1 MRSFE
6 KSRFWWNLF
15 RRAKGRGRSRPRS
28 GVAGSFT
35 KSRLESLESRCLL
48 SAGSLDTS
56 FDTDGIVTTP
66 FGTSADEARA
76 VAVQSDG
83 KIVVA
88 GRATIGSNFD
98 FALARYNTNGTLDT
112 SFGTGGKVTTAISSS
127 HDEIYALAIQPDGA
141 IVAAGRAKTNSYYD
155 FALARYTASGVL
167 DTSFD
172 TDGKLTTAIGTRSD
186 EAYGVALQADGKIV
200 AAGRAY
206 MSGYDFAAV
215 RYNSDGSLDTSFDTD
230 GKVTTKFVTSVDEA
244 YAVAIQADSK
254 IVLAGRV
261 QNGSYYDV
269 ALARYN
275 TNGSLDTSFD
285 TDGKVTTSIST
296 TTDEAYAVAVQ
307 SDAKIVVAG
316 RTTVGST
323 FDFALARYT
332 TSGGL
337 DSRFG
342 TGGMV
347 SAGSG
352 TSTDE
357 VYAIAIQPDAK
368 IVVAGRATIGSNYV
382 FAVARYQ
389 GRNAPVANA
398 ESYSVNEDNLLSVS
412 A

>member
-1 MRSFE
+1 M
-6 KSRFWWNLF
+6 
-15 RRAKGRGRSRPRS
+15 
-28 GVAGSFT
+28 
-35 KSRLESLESRCLL
+35 
-48 SAGSLDTS
+48 
-56 FDTDGIVTTP
+56 
-66 FGTSADEARA
+66 
-76 VAVQSDG
+76 AVQSDG

-88 GRATIGSNFD
+88 GRATIGSTFDFALARYNADGSLDTSFGTGGKVTTAIGTSTDEAYAVALQSDGKIVVGGRATIGSNFD
-98 FALARYNTNGTLDT
+98 FALARYNTDGTLDT
-112 SFGTGGKVTTAISSS
+112 SFGTSGKVTTAISSS

-337 DSRFG
+337 DSSFG

-347 SAGSG
+347 STAIG

-368 IVVAGRATIGSNYV
+368 IVVAGRATIGSNYD

-412 A
+412 AP